1 MVEFVFQCE
10 TVLEIDTNN
19 VKAYYRRGLSLFESG
34 DANAALEDFV
44 KVQQLEPDN
53 KAALNQITLCK
64 QEIKKQNDKE
74 KRLYANM
81 FNKFAEADQKVWLI
95 LSDVKTQK

>member
-1 MVEFVFQCE
+1 M
-10 TVLEIDTNN
+10 EIDPNN

-34 DANAALEDFV
+34 DANGALEDFN
-44 KVQQLEPDN
+44 KVQKLEPDN

-81 FNKFAEADQKVWLI
+81 FSKFADADEKVWSI
-95 LSDVKTQK
+95 LSDFYPQK